1 MAEVA
6 EERPIDCYTM
16 YSRSAK
22 PGFAL
27 LTLFTVW
34 STGTIELQDEFAIA
48 TDSLL
53 AEIRSNAPADWS
65 AEEINQDVEEVYGIR
80 IDMMRHLYPATGA
93 AGAADASGGGDAP
106 ATTVRAL
113 IPPIRRPRN
122 QPRTCQTDRCAEPP
136 AGPRPGALA
145 LSASGRDSPP
155 CFWAGRPRRR
165 NEELREAGRAHSNS
179 VSGRG
184 DHESPEACRA

>member
-113 IPPIRRPRN
+113 IPPRRRPATSPAPAR
-122 QPRTCQTDRCAEPP
+122 QTAAPSHPRVR
-136 AGPRPGALA
+136 GPVHSRQ
-145 LSASGRDSPP
+145 SGRDSPP

-165 NEELREAGRAHSNS
+165 NEELREAGRAHYNS
-179 VSGRG
+179 VSGHG

>member
-34 STGTIELQDEFAIA
+34 LTGTIELRTEIA
-48 TDSLL
+48 TESLL

-93 AGAADASGGGDAP
+93 AGAADASGGGDA
-106 ATTVRAL
+106 TTLTVCAL
-113 IPPIRRPRN
+113 TPPIRRPATSPAPAR
-122 QPRTCQTDRCAEPP
+122 QTAAPSHPRVR
-136 AGPRPGALA
+136 GPVH
-145 LSASGRDSPP
+145 SASGRDSPP

-165 NEELREAGRAHSNS
+165 NEELREAGRAHSSS

-184 DHESPEACRA
+184 GHESPEACRA